1 MIKIEFPNLQK
12 VLRALATAPKQT
24 RDAVNRAIRRSI
36 YKVQNTALP
45 LTPIDTGALRRSLS
59 AGTSFR
65 DFYGEIYPYMEYAIY
80 VHEGTYKMRARPFL
94 KTAMDRDY
102 SEVKRIFES
111 ELGTG
116 LDNIVKEAR

>member
-94 KTAMDRDY
+94 KTA
-102 SEVKRIFES
+102 SKLS
-111 ELGTG
+111 
-116 LDNIVKEAR
+116 